1 MSCIVLNLSFIL
13 KFLFKRSI
21 VNHFT
26 PKIDAWST
34 ANHVASLTEQ
44 QVLDIVRSNYESLT
58 LKLEEDLDQYDRYS
72 ESNEIVYFS
81 NLVRKLFQ
89 FFILIF

>member
-1 MSCIVLNLSFIL
+1 M
-13 KFLFKRSI
+13 
-21 VNHFT
+21 
-26 PKIDAWST
+26 
-34 ANHVASLTEQ
+34 ASLTEQ

>member
-1 MSCIVLNLSFIL
+1 
-13 KFLFKRSI
+13 
-21 VNHFT
+21 
-26 PKIDAWST
+26 
-34 ANHVASLTEQ
+34 VASLTEQ